1 MEIDFMAYSLLLR
14 TAQFSGLILVLKVQS
29 NQVSPNHL
37 TR

>member
-1 MEIDFMAYSLLLR
+1 MEIDFMAYLLGLR
-14 TAQFSGLILVLKVQS
+14 TETLNDLILVLKVQS